1 MNDDDRDNLKI
12 ALVVMPIVLSVVSL
26 VILLLS
32 LGDESKQAVKDGK
45 CYIRVA
51 VPCGDDDI
59 CRYSATVDCG
69 SLERLVKES
78 KNDGKG
84 KTKETN

>member
-1 MNDDDRDNLKI
+1 MSDDDRNNLKI

-26 VILLLS
+26 VILLLN

-45 CYIRVA
+45 CYIRAV

-59 CRYSATVDCG
+59 CRYSVTVDCE

-78 KNDGKG
+78 KDDRQG
-84 KTKETN
+84 KTEETH

>member
-1 MNDDDRDNLKI
+1 MSDDDRDNLKI

-26 VILLLS
+26 VILLLN

-45 CYIRVA
+45 CYIRAA

-59 CRYSATVDCG
+59 CRYSATVDCEA
-69 SLERLVKES
+69 LERLVKES
-78 KNDGKG
+78 KDDGKG
-84 KTKETN
+84 KVN

>member
-1 MNDDDRDNLKI
+1 MSDDDRDNLKI

-59 CRYSATVDCG
+59 CRYSATVDCE

-78 KNDGKG
+78 KDDRQG
-84 KTKETN
+84 KTEKIN

>member
-1 MNDDDRDNLKI
+1 MSDDDRDNLRI

-26 VILLLS
+26 VILLLN

-45 CYIRVA
+45 CYIKAA

-59 CRYSATVDCG
+59 CRYKASVPCAELDA
-69 SLERLVKES
+69 LVKAS
-78 KNDGKG
+78 KGGK
-84 KTKETN
+84 

>member
-1 MNDDDRDNLKI
+1 MSDDDRDNLRI
-12 ALVVMPIVLSVVSL
+12 ALVVMPIVLSVVAL
-26 VILLLS
+26 VIVLLN

-51 VPCGDDDI
+51 VPCGDDEL
-59 CRYSATVDCG
+59 CRYSATVDCE

-78 KNDGKG
+78 KDDGKG

>member
-1 MNDDDRDNLKI
+1 MSDDDRDNLKI

-26 VILLLS
+26 VLLLVS
-32 LGDESKQAVKDGK
+32 SGDKSKQAVKDGK

-59 CRYSATVDCG
+59 CRYSATVDCE
-69 SLERLVKES
+69 SLERLVKEV
-78 KNDGKG
+78 KDEIN
-84 KTKETN
+84 

>member
-1 MNDDDRDNLKI
+1 MSDDDRDNLKI

-26 VILLLS
+26 VILLLN

-45 CYIRVA
+45 CYIRAA

-59 CRYSATVDCG
+59 CRYSATVDCE

-78 KNDGKG
+78 KDDGKG
-84 KTKETN
+84 KAEKTN

>member
-1 MNDDDRDNLKI
+1 MSDDDRDNLKI

-26 VILLLS
+26 VLLLVS
-32 LGDESKQAVKDGK
+32 SGDESKQAVKDGK

-51 VPCGDDDI
+51 VPCGDDDL
-59 CRYSATVDCG
+59 CRYSATVDCE

-78 KNDGKG
+78 KDDGKG
-84 KTKETN
+84 KAEKTN

>member
-1 MNDDDRDNLKI
+1 MSDDDRDNLRI

-26 VILLLS
+26 VILLLN

-59 CRYSATVDCG
+59 CRYSATVDCE
-69 SLERLVKES
+69 SLGKLVKES
-78 KNDGKG
+78 KDDRKG

>member
-1 MNDDDRDNLKI
+1 MSDDDGNDLKI

-26 VILLLS
+26 VIVLLN

-45 CYIRVA
+45 CYIRAA
-51 VPCGDDDI
+51 VPCGDDEL
-59 CRYSATVDCG
+59 CRYSATVDCE

-78 KNDGKG
+78 KDDRQG
-84 KTKETN
+84 KTEETH

>member
-1 MNDDDRDNLKI
+1 MSDDDRDNLKI

-26 VILLLS
+26 VIVLLN

-45 CYIRVA
+45 CYIRAA
-51 VPCGDDDI
+51 VPCGDDEL
-59 CRYSATVDCG
+59 CRYSATVDCE

-78 KNDGKG
+78 KGNGKG
-84 KTKETN
+84 KTEKTN